1 MATVLPFPKQ
11 EAGISGITDTV
22 KRETRPHVPL
32 NRLRWEDNGDVPLPF
47 EETFA
52 DTLDAWRL
60 RAVAAGQSDRTID
73 GRLGTIMRLARDGV
87 DPLTA
92 DRDELIGW
100 MAGLVTADGE
110 PVKRS
115 SRATYRAHLRAF
127 YSWLVESGRREDN
140 PSADLPS
147 PKPGRGLPHPLTP
160 AEVQAV
166 LEACTD
172 GRAKWTAAYVTLA
185 AYAGLRAHEIAKIR
199 GEDLHGDELHIVGKG
214 NVTSTVPATPVIVRL
229 AAKMPERGYW
239 FPTNSATGHVHRC
252 SVSSAVQRAFGRAGV
267 RAVPHA
273 LRHFY
278 CTQVL
283 RATGGDLRTTQ
294 RLARHASPATTA
306 IYTQVLDEVAARAA
320 ASIPGA
326 A

>member
-1 MATVLPFPKQ
+1 MTTIIPFPGH
-11 EAGISGITDTV
+11 ERGISGIPDGMG
-22 KRETRPHVPL
+22 ETTRSRLPL

-73 GRLGTIMRLARDGV
+73 GRLGTILRLARDGV
-87 DPLTA
+87 EPLNA
-92 DRDELIGW
+92 SRDDLIGW
-100 MAGLVTADGE
+100 MAALTTSTGE

-127 YSWLVESGRREDN
+127 YGWLVESGRRDDN
-140 PSADLPS
+140 PAADLPS

-160 AEVQAV
+160 AEVQRV

-185 AYAGLRAHEIAKIR
+185 AYTGLRAHEIAKIR
-199 GEDLHGDELHIVGKG
+199 GEDFHGDELLIVGKG
-214 NVTSTVPATPVIVRL
+214 NVTSTVPVTPVVARL
-229 AAKMPERGYW
+229 AAQMPAKGYW
-239 FPTNSATGHVHRC
+239 FPTDSATGHVHRC
-252 SVSSAVQRAFGRAGV
+252 SVSSAVQRAFRRAGV

-306 IYTQVLDEVAARAA
+306 IYTQVLDEAAARAA